1 MLKAIV
7 SYSKKIPVPGSEF
20 SSQGYSLSLETEIP
34 ESDPAAIKA
43 RLHQT
48 FETVKASVEEELS
61 GAKPSQQQQAESSQ
75 FGGQRQQQPQNGER
89 KASNAQ
95 LKYLA
100 DLAAERKLPL
110 QDLNADIQ
118 RRFGVSG
125 IYDLTSKQASAVLDD
140 LKGAGQRRRAA

>member
-61 GAKPSQQQQAESSQ
+61 GAKPAQQQAEPSQ
-75 FGGQRQQQPQNGER
+75 FGGQRPQQAPAGER

-95 LKYLA
+95 IKYLT

>member
-34 ESDPAAIKA
+34 ESDPAAIRS

-61 GAKPSQQQQAESSQ
+61 GAKAVPAMS
-75 FGGQRQQQPQNGER
+75 GGQRPQAPAQER

-95 LKYLA
+95 IKYLT
-100 DLAAERKLPL
+100 DLAAEQKIPL

-125 IYDLTSKQASAVLDD
+125 IYDLTSKQASAALDD
-140 LKGAGQRRRAA
+140 LKGGQRRRAA

>member
-61 GAKPSQQQQAESSQ
+61 GAKPAQQQAEPQ
-75 FGGQRQQQPQNGER
+75 FGGQQRHQQQPQNGER

-95 LKYLA
+95 IKYLT

-140 LKGAGQRRRAA
+140 LKGGQRRRAA

>member
-34 ESDPAAIKA
+34 ESDPASIKA

-61 GAKPSQQQQAESSQ
+61 GAKPAQQQAEPQ
-75 FGGQRQQQPQNGER
+75 FGGQRQQQAQNGER

-95 LKYLA
+95 IKYLT

-140 LKGAGQRRRAA
+140 LKGGQRRRAA

>member
-61 GAKPSQQQQAESSQ
+61 GAKPAQQQAEPQ
-75 FGGQRQQQPQNGER
+75 FGGQRPQPTAQER

>member
-34 ESDPAAIKA
+34 ESDPASIKA

-61 GAKPSQQQQAESSQ
+61 GAKAEQTQPQ
-75 FGGQRQQQPQNGER
+75 FGGQRPQQAPAGER

-95 LKYLA
+95 IKYLT

>member
-7 SYSKKIPVPGSEF
+7 SYSKKIPVPGSEY

-34 ESDPAAIKA
+34 ESDPAAIRS

-61 GAKPSQQQQAESSQ
+61 GAKQPQQQAEPQ
-75 FGGQRQQQPQNGER
+75 FGGQRQQQPQAGER

-95 LKYLA
+95 IKYLT

-110 QDLNADIQ
+110 QDLNADVQ

-140 LKGAGQRRRAA
+140 LKASGQRRRAA

>member
-7 SYSKKIPVPGSEF
+7 SYSKKIPVPGSEY

-61 GAKPSQQQQAESSQ
+61 GSKAEQAQ
-75 FGGQRQQQPQNGER
+75 PKFGDQRPQAQAGER

-95 LKYLA
+95 IKYLT
-100 DLAAERKLPL
+100 DLASERKIPL
-110 QDLNADIQ
+110 QDLNADVG
-118 RRFGVSG
+118 RRFGVTG

>member
-61 GAKPSQQQQAESSQ
+61 GAKPQQQPEPPK
-75 FGGQRQQQPQNGER
+75 FGGQQRQQAPAQER

-95 LKYLA
+95 IKYLT
-100 DLAAERKLPL
+100 DLAAERKIPL

>member
-1 MLKAIV
+1 
-7 SYSKKIPVPGSEF
+7 VPGSEF

-61 GAKPSQQQQAESSQ
+61 GAKAEQTQPQ
-75 FGGQRQQQPQNGER
+75 FGGQRPQPTAQER

-95 LKYLA
+95 IKYLT

-110 QDLNADIQ
+110 QDLNADVR

>member
-61 GAKPSQQQQAESSQ
+61 GAKPAQQQQAEPQ
-75 FGGQRQQQPQNGER
+75 FGGQRQQPPAGER

-95 LKYLA
+95 IKYLM
-100 DLAAERKLPL
+100 DLAAEQKIPL
-110 QDLNADIQ
+110 QDLNADVQ